1 MFKPNAQ
8 SKRVWSDALQ
18 VIQPCVDEGHCWI
31 HEWMLVLRMD
41 RNDAP
46 PPPPRLRRSL

>member
-18 VIQPCVDEGHCWI
+18 VINYLSVDEGHCWI
-31 HEWMLVLRMD
+31 NKWMLLLRMD
-41 RNDAP
+41 RN
-46 PPPPRLRRSL
+46 